1 MRTFDHLGLTTS
13 RRQSGERYVERTRVW
28 VTDPAAHPYRV
39 EWLRYEPESTV
50 PALIR
55 DNPHLAFRVDSIARE
70 REGLETLIEPFP
82 SVAGHVV
89 GFFRADDGVIL
100 ELMEY

>member
-1 MRTFDHLGLTTS
+1 MRTFDHLGLTSTQC
-13 RRQSGERYVERTRVW
+13 RPGERFVSKTRVW
-28 VTDPAAHPYRV
+28 VTDPGQHPCRV

-50 PALIR
+50 PSEIR
-55 DNPHLAFRVDSIARE
+55 DNPHLAFHVDSIE
-70 REGLETLIEPFP
+70 RESAGLEVLIEPFA

-89 GFFRADDGVIL
+89 GFFRTDDGVIV